1 MAAVESKAGAKGL
14 RRGAIGLTSGVVI
27 GLASAA
33 PAYSLAASLG
43 VLVVLVGEKA
53 PAVMLVAFVPMVL
66 IAVAYKELNKAEPD
80 CGTTF
85 TWAGRAFG
93 PWVGWMGGWTTI
105 LACIICLAS
114 LAQTAGAYTFYVLGL
129 NELGDSMWATAVGVV
144 WIVLMTWL
152 SYRGVEVSARLQA
165 ALLSVELI
173 LLAILTQLAL
183 VKVLSGDAIGRA
195 ADPQLAWLWPGGLG
209 VTQLVDAVLIAVFL
223 YWGWDSAVSVNEES
237 DKPRV
242 TPGRAA
248 VLSTALLVVTY
259 GLVAFAAVAFA
270 GTAEDGIGLANPEN
284 ADDVFVVLGTA
295 IFGDNALGR
304 LLEGLLVFS
313 VLTSAAASTQTTV
326 LPSARSALAM
336 GSYQALPSRF
346 ARIHPRF
353 LTPSFATWAVGLL
366 AAGYYAFLTA
376 VSSDVLSDSIAAIGL
391 LIGIYYS
398 LTGFACVWYY
408 RRRLHGRDMWTKG
421 LLPGLGAVL
430 LLVACVLS
438 VVDYA
443 VPAEDETAVFG
454 IGGTFVVGIGTLL
467 LGAVIMILYSRL
479 APEFFRG
486 TTLSRQAADSDA
498 LPRHGVTE
506 KAGTTSPTTAFD
518 DAPAVTRT
526 PILRRQTGVRRGAE
540 RPSGDG
546 GRAGHHGAS
555 ADRARASGRGESRTE
570 PVALQE
576 LPKVVMPARRRTA
589 WPWSSPT
596 RDCSTRAP
604 NRIPTV
610 DTAPADLAPPG
621 VRLACQSST
630 AVASTST
637 SRSGSPRP
645 FTLIS
650 VTGLVRSAPRRAA
663 ARATPSPSAGILSSL
678 QSTTY
683 SVELGDVVEA
693 PADGRERGADVE
705 VGLLDLRREIAGPTG
720 SPRASRATCPAR
732 KTVRE
737 PDATATCRYT
747 SGLGSPSG
755 SAARRPSSP
764 PFVGAS
770 VIAVAMSHWSYS

>member
-114 LAQTAGAYTFYVLGL
+114 LAQIAGAYTFYVLGL
-129 NELGDSMWATAVGVV
+129 DELGDSSLWSTAVGVV

-195 ADPQLAWLWPGGLG
+195 ADPQLSWLWPGGLG

-336 GSYQALPSRF
+336 GSYQALPSQF

-353 LTPSFATWAVGLL
+353 LTPSFATWAVGLV
-366 AAGYYAFLTA
+366 AAGYYVFLTA
-376 VSSDVLSDSIAAIGL
+376 VSSDVLSDSIAAMGL

-408 RRRLHGRDMWTKG
+408 RHRLHGRDLWSKG

-438 VVDYA
+438 IIDYA

-467 LGAVIMILYSRL
+467 LGVVIMILYSRL
-479 APEFFRG
+479 APGFFRG
-486 TTLSRQAADSDA
+486 ATLSRQAADSDA
-498 LPRHGVTE
+498 LPRHGVAE
-506 KAGTTSPTTAFD
+506 KAGTTTPTTAFD
-518 DAPAVTRT
+518 DAPAVNRT
-526 PILRRQTGVRRGAE
+526 PSYDGETMFNAVPNG
-540 RPSGDG
+540 RPATEDEPITM
-546 GRAGHHGAS
+546 AHPLTE
-555 ADRARASGRGESRTE
+555 RASLVEESPRTE

-576 LPKVVMPARRRTA
+576 LPKVVMPARRSA
-589 WPWSSPT
+589 
-596 RDCSTRAP
+596 
-604 NRIPTV
+604 
-610 DTAPADLAPPG
+610 AD
-621 VRLACQSST
+621 
-630 AVASTST
+630 
-637 SRSGSPRP
+637 
-645 FTLIS
+645 
-650 VTGLVRSAPRRAA
+650 RSAVEQPDEGLFDK
-663 ARATPSPSAGILSSL
+663 SP
-678 QSTTY
+678 
-683 SVELGDVVEA
+683 
-693 PADGRERGADVE
+693 
-705 VGLLDLRREIAGPTG
+705 
-720 SPRASRATCPAR
+720 
-732 KTVRE
+732 
-737 PDATATCRYT
+737 
-747 SGLGSPSG
+747 
-755 SAARRPSSP
+755 
-764 PFVGAS
+764 
-770 VIAVAMSHWSYS
+770 